1 MKKVILTFA
10 LSTLALGMNAQ
21 TEEIK
26 EIGDT
31 SECMDEAWAAGTEA
45 GEQAGGVDT
54 MWGSVIAYIETDKY
68 YRENCL

>member
-1 MKKVILTFA
+1 MKKVILTFV
-10 LSTLALGMNAQ
+10 LSIFAISMSAQ
-21 TEEIK
+21 TEATIS
-26 EIGDT
+26 DS

-54 MWGSVIAYIETDKY
+54 MWGSVIAYLETDKY